1 VEALK
6 EEGVIQGGMI
16 PKVEAALAALRAGA
30 PWAAVAKGERGVL
43 RRLLSGEGGTLFS
56 PS

>member
-1 VEALK
+1 
-6 EEGVIQGGMI
+6 MI